1 MQQASA
7 ARPSLRPATP
17 SSAIRLESDWVW
29 TLTPF
34 VLAMRGRYPRFVGLE
49 YAPAAAA
56 EKALWPVPAV
66 DITRSP
72 FPDVAFD
79 FVLTNEVLE
88 SIPDLM
94 AGLQNTA
101 RILAP
106 SGQLIGTFPFHD
118 QAETRAIHARLTPAG
133 IEHLCPPEYHG
144 NPVDP
149 AGGSLVPP
157 GPELGHPGDVRGG
170 RLRLRAADLHRLH
183 PARHHRPRPAWRAGP
198 GGDALRPAFSTPPR
212 DRPGA

>member
-149 AGGSLVPP
+149 AGGSLVFQVPSWDILAMCGEVDFASAQLIFTGSTRHGITGHALP
-157 GPELGHPGDVRGG
+157 GVLVLVATR
-170 RLRLRAADLHRLH
+170 
-183 PARHHRPRPAWRAGP
+183 
-198 GGDALRPAFSTPPR
+198 
-212 DRPGA
+212 

>member
-1 MQQASA
+1 
-7 ARPSLRPATP
+7 
-17 SSAIRLESDWVW
+17 
-29 TLTPF
+29 
-34 VLAMRGRYPRFVGLE
+34 MRGRYPRFVGLE

-106 SGQLIGTFPFHD
+106 SGQLIGT
-118 QAETRAIHARLTPAG
+118 L
-133 IEHLCPPEYHG
+133 
-144 NPVDP
+144 
-149 AGGSLVPP
+149 SLP
-157 GPELGHPGDVRGG
+157 
-170 RLRLRAADLHRLH
+170 
-183 PARHHRPRPAWRAGP
+183 
-198 GGDALRPAFSTPPR
+198 
-212 DRPGA
+212 